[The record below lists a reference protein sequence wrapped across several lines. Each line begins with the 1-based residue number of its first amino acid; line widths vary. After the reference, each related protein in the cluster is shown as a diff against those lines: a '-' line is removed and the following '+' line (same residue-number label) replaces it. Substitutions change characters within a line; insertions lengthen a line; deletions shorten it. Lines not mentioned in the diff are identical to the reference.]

1 MRMIEQIKQCR
12 EIVAGWRRDRAT
24 IGFVP
29 TMGALHEGHLSL
41 VRKSLAAG
49 HKTIVS
55 IFVNPKQ
62 FGPNEDFAKYPRVL
76 DVDARLLKDAGA
88 HALYA
93 PIATEMYPDG
103 FATAVHVGG
112 LTDYLCGPSRP
123 GHFEGVATIVTK
135 LLNQVQADEAFFGDK
150 DWQQLQ
156 VIKRLAGDLDIPTR
170 ITGVPIVRE
179 ADGLALS
186 SRNRYLSVEDRA
198 KASLLNIT
206 LRSLADEINA
216 GDDIDAALK
225 TARVG
230 LTENGFVVDYL
241 EVADASTLKPA
252 RTLDKPVR
260 VFVAARLGG
269 TRLIDNMAVN

>member
-1 MRMIEQIKQCR
+1 MRIIEQIKQCR
-12 EIVAGWRRDRAT
+12 EIVAAWRAERAT

-41 VRKSLAAG
+41 VKKSLDAG

-76 DVDARLLKDAGA
+76 DVDAQLLKDAGA
-88 HALYA
+88 HMLYA
-93 PIATEMYPDG
+93 PIATQMYPDG
-103 FATAVHVGG
+103 FATSVHVAG
-112 LTDYLCGPSRP
+112 LTDYLCGPFRP

-135 LLNQVQADEAFFGDK
+135 LLNQVQANEAFFGDK

-156 VIKRLAGDLDIPTR
+156 VIKRLAGDLDIRTR

-179 ADGLALS
+179 EDGLALS

-206 LRSLADEINA
+206 LRSLADEIMA

-230 LTENGFVVDYL
+230 LTENGFAVDYL
-241 EVADASTLKPA
+241 ELADASTLQPA
-252 RTLDKPVR
+252 RKLDKPAR